1 MAAAMKNLSALIVAS
16 FLASS
21 PVVQA
26 DDSRHRLSTNDRL
39 ASQSTSDYLQGL
51 IEAQAQ
57 ANRHEDEEQDV

>member
-1 MAAAMKNLSALIVAS
+1 M
-16 FLASS
+16 
-21 PVVQA
+21 QA